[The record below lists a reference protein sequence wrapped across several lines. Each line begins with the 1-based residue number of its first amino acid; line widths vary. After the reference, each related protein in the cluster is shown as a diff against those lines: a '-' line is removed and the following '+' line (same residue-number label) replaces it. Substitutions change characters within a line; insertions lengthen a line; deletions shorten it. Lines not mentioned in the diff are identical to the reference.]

1 MEVTDVAWL
10 CVTDD
15 IAKSMT
21 AKKRKLEQV
30 TASSVSSGSRKFDDV
45 WRAQQSQ
52 RFFRSHKFWLV
63 VGQWFVCVCVRA
75 LQVTIQSDLHQ
86 TSHTRRHRSGEELII
101 LAGK

>member
-1 MEVTDVAWL
+1 VEVTHSVAWL
-10 CVTDD
+10 YVADD

-52 RFFRSHKFWLV
+52 RFVS
-63 VGQWFVCVCVRA
+63 
-75 LQVTIQSDLHQ
+75 
-86 TSHTRRHRSGEELII
+86 
-101 LAGK
+101 